1 MIRPQENKRS
11 CLQLSSLRTSPYGR
25 LSQPSGSLPA
35 ATVTRTH
42 QWLKKRKCILFQL
55 WRSQVQNGPLGYS
68 QGASRALFLL
78 ELLGRVHLLTLSS
91 FWGLPVLLVLQP
103 PPPSSKPAR
112 AVEPSSH
119 HIPDTESL
127 VSLSTPKALC
137 DSTGLRRSVC
147 VSHSVL
153 SDSLQP
159 QGLCPPGS
167 SAHENFQ
174 ARIVEWAAFP
184 FSRGSF

>member
-1 MIRPQENKRS
+1 MYTLPVLEV
-11 CLQLSSLRTSPYGR
+11 TSPKWTTG
-25 LSQPSGSLPA
+25 LQ
-35 ATVTRTH
+35 
-42 QWLKKRKCILFQL
+42 
-55 WRSQVQNGPLGYS
+55 
-68 QGASRALFLL
+68 SRCYQALFLL

-91 FWGLPVLLVLQP
+91 FWGLPILLVSQP

-127 VSLSTPKALC
+127 VSLSTLKSLC
-137 DSTGLRRSVC
+137 DSTGLRWSVC
-147 VSHSVL
+147 VSHSVV
-153 SDSLQP
+153 SNSLQP
-159 QGLCPPGS
+159 HGLCPPGS
-167 SAHENFQ
+167 SAHEIFQ